1 MAAMMNMTNLLNGK
15 DSRWLQLEV
24 CREFQRNKCSRPDTE
39 CKFAHPP
46 ANVEVQNGRVTACYD
61 SIKGRCNREKPPCK
75 YFHPPQHLKDQ
86 LLINGRNHLALKN
99 AIMQQM
105 GISPGQPVLPGQ
117 VPAVMCAVQN
127 GATTAVPATA
137 IGIPP
142 ATAAALGFT
151 IAWGTAGAATHHH
164 HPPPPYTTY
173 VVSHGGHGTPGT
185 GGGGGGAGQIMNGHC
200 SPITAG
206 SPTTSSC
213 QSQSNQSCNSQNTC
227 HTSTT
232 TNTNHNNNNNNHIS
246 VNNNSPGST
255 CKTQATNPYLAS
267 MPASTYSPYFPP
279 GHLMPTLLGPADPS
293 QLGPVV
299 QQAVV
304 PQAQQKIPRSDRLE
318 MDMKTMGSFY
328 YENFAFP
335 GMVPYKRTAAD
346 KSGIPVYQP
355 GATTYQQLM
364 QLQQPF
370 VPVSCEYPT
379 PSSSATSATYIPQ
392 TSSTATLI
400 ANSSNSAP
408 STILTSSSYYTSSG
422 NSVNNNNNSNKV
434 NNKNTTLAKSL
445 SLQSVSSIG
454 HLSNGQVHSDTD
466 QSVKSEGHL
475 SEKDDLSVV
484 SAAASV
490 SDALLTLTPT
500 STAASQ
506 AMVSTSA
513 TQSVPA
519 PITSA
524 MLNYSVS
531 AAQINSYNASIQAQ
545 AQAVHAAQAAAVAQA
560 NQAAAASAQYSAH
573 YADAANLA
581 KEVAQKNYANALK
594 MAAASNALTGKPLTA
609 LSYTGVAL
617 NKTSLMTQAQSYGV
631 PSATAAGAAPTYP
644 PPRIGTPAV
653 AMAAATPQQTMLPTL
668 SRPPPPIMPQA
679 AFTQMLRPQMPAN
692 LMHNPYAAAAAVA
705 QQQQQ
710 LMSQAG
716 FMYPAF
722 QAAAGGYQFGS
733 PMHTAMPSTAN
744 LTGIPGAMTQV
755 PQVAATPTPGSAV
768 VLNPYKKMKTS

>member
-1 MAAMMNMTNLLNGK
+1 
-15 DSRWLQLEV
+15 
-24 CREFQRNKCSRPDTE
+24 
-39 CKFAHPP
+39 
-46 ANVEVQNGRVTACYD
+46 
-61 SIKGRCNREKPPCK
+61 
-75 YFHPPQHLKDQ
+75 
-86 LLINGRNHLALKN
+86 
-99 AIMQQM
+99 
-105 GISPGQPVLPGQ
+105 
-117 VPAVMCAVQN
+117 
-127 GATTAVPATA
+127 
-137 IGIPP
+137 
-142 ATAAALGFT
+142 
-151 IAWGTAGAATHHH
+151 
-164 HPPPPYTTY
+164 
-173 VVSHGGHGTPGT
+173 
-185 GGGGGGAGQIMNGHC
+185 
-200 SPITAG
+200 
-206 SPTTSSC
+206 
-213 QSQSNQSCNSQNTC
+213 
-227 HTSTT
+227 
-232 TNTNHNNNNNNHIS
+232 
-246 VNNNSPGST
+246 
-255 CKTQATNPYLAS
+255 
-267 MPASTYSPYFPP
+267 
-279 GHLMPTLLGPADPS
+279 
-293 QLGPVV
+293 
-299 QQAVV
+299 
-304 PQAQQKIPRSDRLE
+304 

-400 ANSSNSAP
+400 ANNSSSNSAP

-484 SAAASV
+484 PAAASV

-733 PMHTAMPSTAN
+733 PMHTAMPGTAN